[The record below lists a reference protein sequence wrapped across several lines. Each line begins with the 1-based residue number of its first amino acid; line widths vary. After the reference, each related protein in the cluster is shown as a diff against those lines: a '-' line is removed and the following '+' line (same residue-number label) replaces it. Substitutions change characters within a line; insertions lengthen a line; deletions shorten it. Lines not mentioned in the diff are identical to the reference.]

1 MEDERGRQ
9 TGSEAE
15 RETGQGGCS
24 NINKDAAQ
32 LGWIS

>member
-15 RETGQGGCS
+15 RERERVRERQAREG
-24 NINKDAAQ
+24 AAT
-32 LGWIS
+32 

>member
-15 RETGQGGCS
+15 RERERVRERQAREG
-24 NINKDAAQ
+24 AAR
-32 LGWIS
+32 